1 MNYKAKAPAPRWM
14 ICIAA
19 AAAASTCLANL
30 ALAKPEKQVAPDPG
44 RTTPVHNI
52 QNTDLLNTD
61 GKQVD
66 PSAKNAKPISLKASC
81 GKCHD
86 YEIIERGWHF
96 NTGDANV
103 PPGRC
108 GQAWVLADLATGTQI
123 PISPRGWKGS
133 YRPAQIGMS
142 SWMYVDKFGRHM
154 PGGDYGERFADK
166 YGDPSTDHWGATGNL
181 SINCLGCHSCDF
193 RQNQDEW
200 AKNIERGNYLEAA
213 TAASGFGHVLGYVN
227 KLPETFDRILGE
239 APDAP
244 QFVPSVIF
252 DKTRFGYK
260 DSAFVDVAASKLPNN
275 RCYYCHSTHR
285 IDKQE
290 FQTQEDVHMARGLS
304 CVSCHRNG
312 INHEISRNY
321 EGETGRAEGY
331 SCRGCHLGRNEA
343 MTSEL
348 RKGGF
353 GAAPRPAH
361 KGIPRLHLDKLTCTA
376 CHSGPLPSAEPTR
389 VQTARIH
396 ALGVHSVTHEA
407 DQLPL
412 VFEPVFVK
420 QADGKIAPCRMVFP
434 AFFGRIKD
442 GKVKPMLPAAVLE
455 ATGNVLAAPAD
466 KAPAA
471 PTPEKIAAALKA
483 LGADKNAG
491 LAVYVGGSKLW
502 KLDGAKP
509 APFDDPA
516 AEPYAWPI
524 AHDVRPASQS
534 LGAGGACT
542 DCHSEGSAFL
552 FGKVP
557 PITPAALSEPAPI
570 EMSHFTGLDSMY
582 HKLFGLTFIFRP
594 YLKTFGFAVS
604 GIVLAIL
611 LAFGLPGLASVLKR
625 RRGRT
630 R

>member
-1 MNYKAKAPAPRWM
+1 MNYKAKAAVPRWM
-14 ICIAA
+14 ICLAA
-19 AAAASTCLANL
+19 AAVASTCLANM

-52 QNTDLLNTD
+52 PLFNAE
-61 GKQVD
+61 GAPID
-66 PSAKNAKPISLKASC
+66 PSAKDAKPMSQKVSC

-108 GQAWVLADLATGTQI
+108 GQAWVLADMATGTQI

-133 YRPAQIGMS
+133 YKPAQIGMS
-142 SWMYVDKFGRHM
+142 SWMYVDKFGRQM

-166 YGDPSTDHWGATGNL
+166 FGDPTTDRWGATGNL
-181 SINCLGCHSCDF
+181 SINCLGCHSCDS

-200 AKNIERGNYLEAA
+200 AKNIERGNYLEAG

-244 QFVPSVIF
+244 QFVPAVIF

-260 DSAFVDVAASKLPNN
+260 DSAFVDIAAAKLPNN

-285 IDKQE
+285 VDKQE
-290 FQTQEDVHMARGLS
+290 FETQEDVHMARGLS
-304 CVSCHRNG
+304 CVACHRNG

-321 EGETGRAEGY
+321 EGETHRAEGY
-331 SCRGCHLGRNEA
+331 SCRGCHLGQSEA
-343 MTSEL
+343 MTAEL

-361 KGIPRLHLDKLTCTA
+361 KGIPQLHLDKLTCTA
-376 CHSGPLPSAEPTR
+376 CHSGAMPSAEPKR
-389 VQTARIH
+389 IQTARIH
-396 ALGVHSVTHEA
+396 ALNVHGIPY
-407 DQLPL
+407 DPNMLPL
-412 VFEPVFVK
+412 VLEPVFVK
-420 QADGKIAPCRMVFP
+420 QDDGKIAPCRMVFP
-434 AFFGRIKD
+434 AFFGRVQVKD
-442 GKVKPMLPAAVLE
+442 GKVKPMLPAAVIE
-455 ATGNVLAAPAD
+455 ATGGLLATPAG

-483 LGADKNAG
+483 LGTDKNAG
-491 LAVYVGGSKLW
+491 LAVYVGGGKLW
-502 KLDGAKP
+502 KLDGDKP
-509 APFDDPA
+509 VPSDDPA
-516 AEPYAWPI
+516 AEPYAWPV

-534 LGAGGACT
+534 LGADGACT
-542 DCHSEGSAFL
+542 DCHSADSAFL

-557 PITPAALSEPAPI
+557 PITPVALGEPAPI
-570 EMSHFTGLDSMY
+570 EMNRFTGMDPTY
-582 HKLFGLTFIFRP
+582 YKLFGLTFIFRP
-594 YLKTFGFAVS
+594 YLKSFGFAVS
-604 GIVLAIL
+604 GIVLLVI
-611 LAFGLPGLASVLKR
+611 LAFGLQGFASVLKR
-625 RRGRT
+625 RCGRA